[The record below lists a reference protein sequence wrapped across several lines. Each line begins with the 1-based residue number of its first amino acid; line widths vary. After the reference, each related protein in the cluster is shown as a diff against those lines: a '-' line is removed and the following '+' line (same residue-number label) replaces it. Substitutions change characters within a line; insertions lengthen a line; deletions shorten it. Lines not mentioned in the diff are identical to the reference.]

1 MKNRDEYLK
10 LCERNALKSQTAEK
24 LYGVSDDVKQSIVF
38 SKPRPAHEEIA
49 RRITRGEGGA
59 TAGTGATSYLE
70 WFAEG
75 VHKIDGQQMAA
86 AGSMPSVLP
95 PPPTI
100 HTTGASSAASGPA
113 NLLGAMSP
121 ISPVLRAAA
130 ADAASG
136 GDSDADDPPAVTLDQ
151 LAK

>member
-1 MKNRDEYLK
+1 MKHKDEYLK
-10 LCERNALKSQTAEK
+10 LCERNALKSQSAEK
-24 LYGVSDDVKQSIVF
+24 LYGVSDDAKQSIVF
-38 SKPRPAHEEIA
+38 SKPRPAHEEIS
-49 RRITRGEGGA
+49 RRILRGEGGG
-59 TAGTGATSYLE
+59 TAGATSYVE

-95 PPPTI
+95 PPPTV
-100 HTTGASSAASGPA
+100 HTAGAAAATGPA

-130 ADAASG
+130 AEAASG

-151 LAK
+151 LAQ